1 MEIFID
7 DDSGSGF
14 EGFKLDLRELG
25 DNSEASVE

>member
-1 MEIFID
+1 MEIFVD
-7 DDSGSGF
+7 YSGSGF